1 MAATMRERSP
11 CESDQ
16 TKGTGRYTLTA
27 SEPSAPVSAYS
38 ASSNMRTSAAGTLRA
53 SPTSPSDSEPDSAPD
68 ASYGRSG

>member
-16 TKGTGRYTLTA
+16 TEGTGRYTLTA
-27 SEPSAPVSAYS
+27 GEPNMPESVYS
-38 ASSNMRTSAAGTLRA
+38 ASSNTGTSAVGTLRA
-53 SPTSPSDSEPDSAPD
+53 SPTSSDSEPDSAPD